1 MRRPQTMPRLMA
13 VVLMVLAA
21 SLTACSSSSSPPQAK
36 AFSSSQTQRF
46 DELVQAAI
54 GIHRLPGVVVS
65 IDDPRRGTFAKAYGT
80 ADVVAGR
87 KLQLNDRYRIYSVTK
102 TFTATAILHLVDS
115 GQLSLEDT
123 LEKYV
128 HGVPN
133 GGLITIRELLAMRA
147 GIYDYIT
154 DKQLLDAYNANP
166 LLPGWKPTD
175 ILPALQR
182 HAAEFTPPDQQSV
195 YSNSNYILLGLVLEA
210 VTRQP
215 ADRWITGHV
224 IQPLRLSST
233 SFPPTPALPE
243 PYAHGYDLSA
253 GMRDVT
259 QSNPGWTDGAMVSDV
274 PDMTRYVKQLA
285 TGKLLHA
292 STQTERL
299 KLHPFA
305 VSGSRFH
312 SVLGIMQVRDWL
324 GHSGA
329 AAGYSD
335 YVFYLPSQG
344 ATLVVMVNAS
354 TTTGDV
360 GGLDV
365 WLPLVRYLY
374 PTSLPNE

>member
-1 MRRPQTMPRLMA
+1 MPRLMA
-13 VVLMVLAA
+13 VVLMVLAV
-21 SLTACSSSSSPPQAK
+21 SLTACSSSSSPPQAR

-87 KLQLNDRYRIYSVTK
+87 KLQLNDRYRVYSVTK
-102 TFTATAILHLVDS
+102 TFTATAILQLVDG
-115 GQLSLEDT
+115 GQLSLDDT

-128 HGVPN
+128 PGVPN

-147 GIYDYIT
+147 GIYDYVT

-175 ILPALQR
+175 ILPVLQR
-182 HAAEFTPPDQQSV
+182 HAAQFTPPDQQSV
-195 YSNSNYILLGLVLEA
+195 YSNSNYVLLGLVLEA

-215 ADRWITGHV
+215 ADRWITEHV
-224 IQPLRLSST
+224 IQRLGLGAT
-233 SFPPTPALPE
+233 SFPTTPALPE
-243 PYAHGYDLSA
+243 PYAHGYDLSSA
-253 GMRDVT
+253 MRDVT
-259 QSNPGWTDGAMVSDV
+259 QSNPGWTDGAIVSDV
-274 PDMTRYVKQLA
+274 PDMTRYVRQLA

-299 KLHPFA
+299 KLQPFA
-305 VSGSRFH
+305 SSGTRFQYG
-312 SVLGIMQVRDWL
+312 LGIMQFGDWL
-324 GHSGA
+324 GHGGDGP
-329 AAGYSD
+329 GYSD

-344 ATLVVMVNAS
+344 ASIVVMVNAS
-354 TTTGDV
+354 SQTGDV
-360 GGLDV
+360 GGRDI

-374 PTSLPNE
+374 PASLPSQ

>member
-1 MRRPQTMPRLMA
+1 MPRLMA
-13 VVLMVLAA
+13 VVLMVLAV

-102 TFTATAILHLVDS
+102 TFTATAILQLVDG

-147 GIYDYIT
+147 GIYDYIN
-154 DKQLLDAYNANP
+154 DQQLQDASNANP

-175 ILPALQR
+175 ILAVLQR

-210 VTRQP
+210 VTSQP
-215 ADRWITGHV
+215 ADRWITDHV
-224 IQPLRLSST
+224 IQPLGLPAT
-233 SFPPTPALPE
+233 SFPTTPALSE
-243 PYAHGYDLSA
+243 PYAHGYDLSS
-253 GMRDVT
+253 GTHDVT
-259 QSNPGWTDGAMVSDV
+259 QSNPGWTDGAIVSDV
-274 PDMTRYVKQLA
+274 PDMARYVKQLA

-292 STQTERL
+292 STQRERL
-299 KLHPFA
+299 MLQPLA
-305 VSGSRFH
+305 ASGIRLQYG
-312 SVLGIMQVRDWL
+312 LGIMQVGDWL
-324 GHSGA
+324 GHSGN

-335 YVFYLPSQG
+335 FVFYLPSQG
-344 ATLVVMVNAS
+344 ATMVVMVNAS
-354 TTTGDV
+354 ITTDAV
-360 GGLDV
+360 GVQDV
-365 WLPLVRYLY
+365 WLPLVKYLY
-374 PTSLPNE
+374 PASLPSQ